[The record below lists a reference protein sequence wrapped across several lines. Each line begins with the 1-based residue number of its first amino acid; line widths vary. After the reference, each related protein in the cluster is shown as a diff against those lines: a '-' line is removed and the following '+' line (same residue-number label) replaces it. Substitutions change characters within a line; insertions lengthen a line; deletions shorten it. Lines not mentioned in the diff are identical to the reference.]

1 MADND
6 QIEQPIRDVLAAET
20 RAIALSNR
28 LFTPDGLFNQLAHTE
43 DERRVI
49 AQSALFKQAQQRFME
64 LQRKEAAEFSQAL
77 QHAPAAIAGDRF
89 FIKLENT
96 ERT

>member
-1 MADND
+1 
-6 QIEQPIRDVLAAET
+6 V
-20 RAIALSNR
+20 
-28 LFTPDGLFNQLAHTE
+28 
-43 DERRVI
+43 V

-64 LQRKEAAEFSQAL
+64 LQRKEAAEFSRAL
-77 QHAPAAIAGDRF
+77 QNAPAAIAGDRF